1 MRSGRKITFPR
12 YHLNSRFRALISFN
26 GQTRSSLLNLSGK
39 QLRDDNLHQITLPCT
54 NRQVSA
60 LIYCGKLPFLAFNM
74 DKLTQ
79 KCKSVNLKIRL
90 TQKKKSDIIIKHIIL
105 VS

>member
-12 YHLNSRFRALISFN
+12 YHLNSRFRALIRCN
-26 GQTRSSLLNLSGK
+26 GQTRSSLLILSGK
-39 QLRDDNLHQITLPCT
+39 QLRGDDLHQITLPCT
-54 NRQVSA
+54 TRQVSA

-79 KCKSVNLKIRL
+79 KCKYVNLKIRL
-90 TQKKKSDIIIKHIIL
+90 TQKKKSDIMNQHIII

>member
-26 GQTRSSLLNLSGK
+26 GQTRSSLLILSGK
-39 QLRDDNLHQITLPCT
+39 QLRGDDLRKIILPCT
-54 NRQVSA
+54 NRQISV

-74 DKLTQ
+74 DKLSQ
-79 KCKSVNLKIRL
+79 NRKYVNLKIRL
-90 TQKKKSDIIIKHIIL
+90 TQKK
-105 VS
+105 